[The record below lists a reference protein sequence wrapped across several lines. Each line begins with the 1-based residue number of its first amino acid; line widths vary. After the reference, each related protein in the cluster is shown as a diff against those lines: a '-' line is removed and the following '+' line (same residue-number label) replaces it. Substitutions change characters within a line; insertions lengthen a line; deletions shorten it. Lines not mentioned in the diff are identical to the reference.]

1 MAPVRRWITPLLVL
15 AAAAP
20 LSAMAPISPMTEGR
34 LAYGLGRYERAER
47 LFAEASAQGGAA
59 EASLWQGRAA
69 WRAGH
74 SEAALG
80 AWRLAAAAPE
90 ASTEAE
96 GELASAR
103 DQLLALAERL
113 ERYGAMRLAGDGGP
127 GASADDWR
135 ALAAEF
141 DGIARA
147 AGDSLVGRRA
157 ALVAA
162 DALAHAGETQAA
174 IARFQAQVGRHPA
187 IADWVLWR
195 LAAID
200 EAQAARHLTSLIDQ
214 HPTSPLRLEA
224 RVMLAERT
232 TDPVRAR
239 RILEAVVME
248 GGRKPAAEKALYLL
262 SQQNG
267 GRQALLQRY
276 WNTYPEGRWL
286 DDVVN
291 DLARR
296 PGLSADTR
304 YRIGSYYFFNS
315 DYRLAAEH
323 FARVNSPMADYRRG
337 RSYWGLDQL
346 DKAIATL
353 KAVVGRD
360 RSLTGK
366 AWLTIGQIEGQR
378 GRWGA
383 AITAYHKAAAF
394 GGEAGVTAR
403 GKLAKAYREQGD
415 AARAKALERTILLQY
430 PWSEE
435 ATNIA
440 WTDFIAAIR
449 GRRFQDALVAGRRL
463 ATHNP
468 HHAYG
473 LAATYWLGR
482 IHERTGQR
490 QQALATYRALIGRSP
505 ASYYGWRATFRER
518 TLTGQGSDPW
528 FATAPGRTVADLPVR
543 YTDLLGP
550 EERALAGGA
559 GGSPLPREMRE
570 WPEPVRELLFLRQF
584 ELAQANLGAGASP
597 NLRAWLS
604 LLQHR
609 YPDAIRQERG
619 EPRLSYPLGYA
630 PLLLSAARR
639 HGVDPLLLAALV
651 REESRFDPRAKS
663 WVGATGLA
671 QLMPFTA
678 EWVVK
683 QVPDVAGRPLT
694 DPHANLQLGAWYL
707 GHTHRTFEGAS
718 ALAVAAY
725 NGGPGAVARWRRG
738 WQGDLDE
745 WVESIPYAETRLY
758 VKKVFASYWN
768 YQRLYGRGG

>member
-1 MAPVRRWITPLLVL
+1 MAPVRRWFTPLLILVTV
-15 AAAAP
+15 AP
-20 LSAMAPISPMTEGR
+20 LQAMAPVSAMTKGK
-34 LAYGLGRYERAER
+34 LAYRLGNYESAER
-47 LFAEASAQGGAA
+47 LFAEATGRG
-59 EASLWQGRAA
+59 EASEAALWQGRAA
-69 WRAGH
+69 WRLGH

-80 AWRLAAAAPE
+80 AWRVAAGTPTSRE
-90 ASTEAE
+90 EAE
-96 GELASAR
+96 GALATAR
-103 DQLLALAERL
+103 DQLFGLTSALD
-113 ERYGAMRLAGDGGP
+113 RYGAMRLAGDGGP
-127 GASADDWR
+127 GATPEDWR
-135 ALAAEF
+135 TLAAEF
-141 DGIARA
+141 DGLAGA
-147 AGDSLVGRRA
+147 AGGSLVGRRA
-157 ALVAA
+157 ALLAA
-162 DALAHAGETQAA
+162 DALARAGDNTEAT
-174 IARFQAQVGRHPA
+174 ARFEAQAGRHSA

-195 LAAID
+195 LAAVD
-200 EAQAARHLTSLIDQ
+200 AGQAARHLTALIER
-214 HPTSPLRLEA
+214 HPDSPLRMEA

-232 TDPVRAR
+232 KDPVRAR

-248 GGRKPAAEKALYLL
+248 GGRKPAAERALYLL
-262 SQQNG
+262 AQQNG

-286 DDVVN
+286 DDVVR
-291 DLARR
+291 DLAQR
-296 PGLSADTR
+296 PGLTPDTR
-304 YRIGSYYFFNS
+304 YRIGSYFFFKS
-315 DYRLAAEH
+315 EYALAAEH

-346 DKAIATL
+346 DRAVATL

-383 AITAYHKAAAF
+383 AVAAYHKAASF

-403 GKLAKAYREQGD
+403 AKLAKAYREQGES
-415 AARAKALERTILLQY
+415 ARAKALERAILVQY

-440 WTDFIAAIR
+440 WADFIGAIR
-449 GRRFQDALVAGRRL
+449 TRRFQDALVAGRRL

-473 LAATYWLGR
+473 LAAQYWIGR
-482 IHERTGQR
+482 IHEKMGRR
-490 QQALATYRALIGRSP
+490 QQAVGTYRALIGRSP
-505 ASYYGWRATFRER
+505 TSYYGWRATFRDR
-518 TLTGQGSDPW
+518 VLSGRGADPW
-528 FATAPGRTVADLPVR
+528 FATVPGRTVADLPVR

-570 WPEPVRELLFLRQF
+570 WPEAVRELLFLRQF
-584 ELAQANLGAGASP
+584 EVAGANIGSGASP

-609 YPDAIRQERG
+609 YAEAIQQERG

-630 PLLLSAARR
+630 PLLLAAARR
-639 HGVDPLLLAALV
+639 HGIDPLLLAALV

-683 QVPDVAGRPLT
+683 QVPDVTGRPLT

-707 GHTHRTFEGAS
+707 GHTHRTFDGAS

-738 WQGDLDE
+738 FQGDLDE
-745 WVESIPYAETRLY
+745 WVESIPYNETRLY

-768 YQRLYGRGG
+768 YQRLYGRG